1 MDFSLVFAQ
10 VWGTLGWLIP
20 VALLIGVLKS
30 PWGKG
35 QIGEL
40 MVWLLAHLQLDKTVY
55 RSPVS
60 YTHLTLPTSYSV

>member
-40 MVWLLAHLQLDKTVY
+40 MVWLLAHCLLYT
-55 RSPVS
+55 SPS
-60 YTHLTLPTSYSV
+60 PRD